1 MTSSREN
8 SCLKS
13 VKMDR
18 GGGEVETKE
27 ETENSTCTRHLVLV
41 VEADSGTSIVEAE
54 AKADVELVGSLN
66 FQEDSSGNG

>member
-1 MTSSREN
+1 M
-8 SCLKS
+8 
-13 VKMDR
+13 
-18 GGGEVETKE
+18 ETKE